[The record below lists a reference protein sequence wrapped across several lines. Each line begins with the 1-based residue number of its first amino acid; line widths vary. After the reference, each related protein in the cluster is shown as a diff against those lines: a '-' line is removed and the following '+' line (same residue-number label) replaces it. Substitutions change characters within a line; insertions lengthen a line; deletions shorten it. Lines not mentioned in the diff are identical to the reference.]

1 MLGLSVD
8 ALDQLP
14 RDKRDISATTMT
26 VSRRLGDQLRDEINA
41 LRKKFL
47 QLSAAETQPEE
58 VYQLNIQ
65 LFSLVKKKEK

>member
-1 MLGLSVD
+1 
-8 ALDQLP
+8 
-14 RDKRDISATTMT
+14 MT